1 MKKLIFF
8 FFLFSSC
15 QSLNHSSLSST
26 KSKAKKSSP
35 SVEKTWTQIES
46 QTQLPIA
53 QRLQQIDQFI
63 QTYQKEEIALLAYFL
78 KARLYLKE
86 NKQQKACEVY
96 HEATQSLVIYTSSLE
111 IYQKSAE
118 CYLKNRQWKKAF
130 DVLESF
136 SQSSKVP
143 KPDREKAR
151 LIQWSFIKKNKLA
164 QKQQL
169 IVLSSLF
176 ELSKDIQW
184 KQKGMALIDKL
195 SLKEQLEYK
204 KEQKRLRALVFYLD
218 YHIGNHFFKMK
229 KFDLAQTYFKQV
241 LKSSQSH
248 LFEQELKNK
257 ILLINKTDQINPF
270 LIGVILPLSGERK
283 VLGEKILRGLSFGFS
298 KEGDQRGQAIQI
310 IIKDSKN
317 HPDTV
322 SSHIDNLF
330 YRHHVVALIGGLS
343 SEVAEV
349 MAKKAEKFSLPT
361 VLFSQSQGIS
371 LNRRFVFQNALSP
384 DQLLSPLIKELRGSL
399 KINKVAI
406 MYPDDSYGE
415 KYQDFFEESFMKSGG
430 KVTKKVKYKLGE
442 FDFKDEVKELLHL
455 KRKGREKEFDLAKKK
470 FLEENKTLSGR
481 SKKLIPENILS
492 PKQNFNALFIP
503 DSLLARDKIKDY
515 LKYFGIED
523 IYLVGLN
530 LWNRDSMKG
539 KDFPLLFVDIEDK
552 NKSQSSFY
560 RSFFKSYGQAPGY
573 FEQKAYNSAVFI
585 KQPIASKVKSRLLL
599 QESLEKTR
607 SFQGAYNTIALSKDR
622 VFQYPIKLYKNKL
635 KKK

>member
-1 MKKLIFF
+1 
-8 FFLFSSC
+8 
-15 QSLNHSSLSST
+15 
-26 KSKAKKSSP
+26 
-35 SVEKTWTQIES
+35 
-46 QTQLPIA
+46 
-53 QRLQQIDQFI
+53 
-63 QTYQKEEIALLAYFL
+63 
-78 KARLYLKE
+78 
-86 NKQQKACEVY
+86 
-96 HEATQSLVIYTSSLE
+96 
-111 IYQKSAE
+111 
-118 CYLKNRQWKKAF
+118 
-130 DVLESF
+130 
-136 SQSSKVP
+136 
-143 KPDREKAR
+143 
-151 LIQWSFIKKNKLA
+151 
-164 QKQQL
+164 
-169 IVLSSLF
+169 
-176 ELSKDIQW
+176 
-184 KQKGMALIDKL
+184 
-195 SLKEQLEYK
+195 
-204 KEQKRLRALVFYLD
+204 
-218 YHIGNHFFKMK
+218 
-229 KFDLAQTYFKQV
+229 
-241 LKSSQSH
+241 
-248 LFEQELKNK
+248 
-257 ILLINKTDQINPF
+257 
-270 LIGVILPLSGERK
+270 
-283 VLGEKILRGLSFGFS
+283 
-298 KEGDQRGQAIQI
+298 
-310 IIKDSKN
+310 
-317 HPDTV
+317 
-322 SSHIDNLF
+322 
-330 YRHHVVALIGGLS
+330 
-343 SEVAEV
+343 
-349 MAKKAEKFSLPT
+349 
-361 VLFSQSQGIS
+361 
-371 LNRRFVFQNALSP
+371 
-384 DQLLSPLIKELRGSL
+384 
-399 KINKVAI
+399 